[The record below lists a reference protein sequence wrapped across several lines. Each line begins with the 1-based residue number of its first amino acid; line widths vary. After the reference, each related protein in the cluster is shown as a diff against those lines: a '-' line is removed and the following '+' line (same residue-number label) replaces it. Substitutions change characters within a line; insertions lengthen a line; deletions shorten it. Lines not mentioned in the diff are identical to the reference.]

1 MKRNL
6 KSPAQLAGEGPLSL
20 DQIRW
25 LISMAKSNGLDSAI
39 CRIGRRVYIDVDGF
53 DAWLQERNPNLRP
66 NSSLFIDRLAN
77 RQLL

>member
-6 KSPAQLAGEGPLSL
+6 KSPAQLAADGPLSL

-25 LISMAKSNGLDSAI
+25 LISTAKSNGLASAI

-53 DAWLQERNPNLRP
+53 DVWLQAQNPGLRP
-66 NSSLFIDRLAN
+66 LDCHAQAGLK
-77 RQLL
+77 

>member
-6 KSPAQLAGEGPLSL
+6 KSANQLAAEGPLSI

-25 LISMAKSNGLDSAI
+25 LIFNSKTNGLESSI

-53 DAWLQERNPNLRP
+53 DAWLVLNNPGLR
-66 NSSLFIDRLAN
+66 SVSEVQHGIR
-77 RQLL
+77 

>member
-6 KSPAQLAGEGPLSL
+6 KSPAQLAAEGPLSL

-25 LISMAKSNGLDSAI
+25 LIFNAASNGLESAI

-53 DAWLQERNPNLRP
+53 DAWLRAKNPGLRAADP
-66 NSSLFIDRLAN
+66 SQVAA
-77 RQLL
+77 